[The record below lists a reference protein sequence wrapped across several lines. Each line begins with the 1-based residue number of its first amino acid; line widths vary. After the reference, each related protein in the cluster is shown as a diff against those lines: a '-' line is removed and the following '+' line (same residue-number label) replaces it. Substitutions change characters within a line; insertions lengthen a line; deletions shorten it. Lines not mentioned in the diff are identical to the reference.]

1 MLGRPCPAVPRP
13 PPGCV
18 VDFRIEP
25 ELCVACLACVRVCPA
40 DAVAVEGQQVR
51 IVDEAC
57 TRCGLC
63 LPACPHDAIV
73 AKGDVTRALELAIGG
88 RAALILSVE
97 SAAYFYPATPEQV
110 VNACYAAGFRTVHR
124 GVLGDELVAREYL
137 SLWSENDW
145 GTMIRS
151 TCPVIV
157 ETVRVQYQELIPYL
171 APVATPIA
179 AEARYLKQ
187 LYGTETPVVYT
198 GVCITEGG
206 PDVDAAITFDDLAG
220 LLERRGVTVHDQAS
234 YFSRV
239 PEERRRHWSTA
250 GGLPLEVLMEET
262 HASRRFRKVRGL
274 GALEAIAHA
283 VAVDHIDLGFV
294 DILPCEG
301 CLDHPLLGPRDELFR
316 RREIVGA
323 TEPTRSL
330 QPVVDDA
337 VAQGVQ
343 VGESF
348 VVQVPGRR
356 PGAEQ
361 VESMLEQIGLA
372 PNGRPWDC
380 GACGYGTCQA
390 FAEAAALE
398 RTTLKSCPPYLDKT
412 ATQAQLQAAEDG
424 LTGLATF
431 RVLRD
436 RLSSEVARSDRT
448 GQSFAVLFVDLDN
461 FKQVND
467 QFGHEAGN
475 EVLRRTALECGS
487 HMRHTDLAARY
498 GGDEF
503 VMVLVT
509 TGVEGA
515 VGVAEKVRS
524 GVEGMGRRVGYPPGL
539 VTVSIGVAEFAP
551 GRGPAAE
558 DVLVAAD
565 RALYRAKAAGRN
577 QVAMGER

>member
-1 MLGRPCPAVPRP
+1 M
-13 PPGCV
+13 
-18 VDFRIEP
+18 
-25 ELCVACLACVRVCPA
+25 ACVRVCPA
-40 DAVAVEGQQVR
+40 DAVAVEGAIVR

-63 LPACPHDAIV
+63 LPACPHDAIE
-73 AKGDVTRALELAIGG
+73 ALGDVSRALELAQAG

-97 SAAYFYPATPEQV
+97 CAVHFYPATPNQV
-110 VNACYAAGFRTVHR
+110 VNACYAAGFRSVHR
-124 GVLGDELVAREYL
+124 GVLGDELVAHEYL
-137 SLWSENDW
+137 ALWADGDW

-157 ETVRVQYQELIPYL
+157 ETVRTQYPELIPYL

-187 LYGTETPVVYT
+187 LYGAGTPIVYA
-198 GVCITEGG
+198 GVCLTEGG
-206 PDVDAAITFDDLAG
+206 PDVDAAITFEDL
-220 LLERRGVTVHDQAS
+220 EDVFRRRGVVVAKQDE
-234 YFSRV
+234 YFTRV
-239 PEERRRHWSTA
+239 PEERRRHLSMA
-250 GGLPLEVLMEET
+250 GGLPLEVLLEET
-262 HASRRFRKVRGL
+262 QASRRFRKVRGL
-274 GALEAIAHA
+274 GGLEAIARA
-283 VAVDHIDLGFV
+283 VAVDRLDLGFV

-348 VVQVPGRR
+348 PVLVPGRR

-361 VESMLEQIGLA
+361 VESILEQIGLA

-503 VMVLVT
+503 VMVLVH
-509 TGVEGA
+509 TGAEGA

-524 GVEGMGRRVGYPPGL
+524 GVEGMGRRVGYPAGL

-551 GRGPAAE
+551 GVGPAAE

-577 QVAMGER
+577 QVALGEQ

>member
-1 MLGRPCPAVPRP
+1 M
-13 PPGCV
+13 
-18 VDFRIEP
+18 
-25 ELCVACLACVRVCPA
+25 ACVRVCPA
-40 DAVAVEGQQVR
+40 DAVAVEGNTVR
-51 IVDEAC
+51 IVDETC

-63 LPACPHDAIV
+63 VPACPHDAIL
-73 AKGDVTRALELAIGG
+73 ATGDVTRALEFALSG

-97 SAAYFYPATPEQV
+97 SAVYFYPATPEQV

-137 SLWSENDW
+137 ALWSDDGW

-157 ETVRVQYQELIPYL
+157 QTVRTQYPELIPYL
-171 APVATPIA
+171 APITTPIA
-179 AEARYLKQ
+179 AEARYLKRM
-187 LYGTETPVVYT
+187 YGPHTPVVYA

-206 PDVDAAITFDDLAG
+206 PDVEAAITLEDLAA
-220 LLERRGVTVHDQAS
+220 LLRRRGVQIDQQAP

-250 GGLPLEVLMEET
+250 GGLPLELLAEES

-274 GALEAIAHA
+274 GGLGAIARA
-283 VAVDHIDLGFV
+283 VGVDRIDLGFV

-316 RREIVGA
+316 RRQIVGA
-323 TEPTRSL
+323 TEPTRSRL
-330 QPVVDDA
+330 PVVDADLA
-337 VAQGVQ
+337 EHVQ
-343 VGESF
+343 LGEAF
-348 VVQVPGRR
+348 PVRANDQAPVLEE
-356 PGAEQ
+356 AE
-361 VESMLEQIGLA
+361 SILGQIGLA

-380 GACGYGTCQA
+380 GACGYATCRA
-390 FAEAAALE
+390 FATAAATG
-398 RTTLKSCPPYLDKT
+398 RTTLKACPPYLDKQ
-412 ATQAQLQAAEDG
+412 ATQAQLQAAVDA

-436 RLSSEVARSDRT
+436 RLASEVARSGRT
-448 GQSFAVLFVDLDN
+448 GHPFAVLFVDLDN

-475 EVLRRTALECGS
+475 EVLRSAALECGS
-487 HMRHTDLAARY
+487 HIRSTDLAARY

-503 VMVLVT
+503 VMVLVHT
-509 TGVEGA
+509 AVDGA
-515 VGVAEKVRS
+515 RGVAEKVRA
-524 GVEGMGRRVGYPPGL
+524 GVESMGRRVGYPEGL
-539 VTVSIGVAEFAP
+539 VTASIGVAAFVP
-551 GRGPAAE
+551 GRGPATE

-577 QVAMGER
+577 QIGTGEQLT